1 MKLWNLELRVLPE
14 IEGRSI
20 VYEEIQGYI
29 KSRNIDYQ
37 QSLYAPLLHCLLVVA
52 CSPLG
57 DICPHRVSRARLP
70 SVANANMQLLHLGSH
85 IRCAEW

>member
-37 QSLYAPLLHCLLVVA
+37 QSL
-52 CSPLG
+52 
-57 DICPHRVSRARLP
+57 
-70 SVANANMQLLHLGSH
+70 
-85 IRCAEW
+85 